1 MYRVNVLL
9 SNFLF
14 LLALLL
20 PLQTV
25 SAQQYA
31 GEVIPGG
38 LPPSIGGAEL
48 SFWNI
53 VDKKSRNVTLVNYSS
68 LNSSGQRLSNTKVQR
83 VIVII
88 HGLNRDPLNY
98 IWGVQGALNDVSKS
112 GSGPSADNV
121 QIIAPFFPNGDD
133 KGNVYPWIDGLAPGK
148 GSNTSCLVWHGADW
162 SQAENN
168 VYPSNKIA
176 TSSFDVL
183 DQILTYY
190 DNKAMFPNVNQI
202 VVAGHSLGAQMVQRY
217 AAVGK
222 TLGLATRVNYWIG
235 NPDSYVWFN
244 ADRPVSTGSCTNYN
258 DWRDGLD
265 NYTPT
270 YGSTLV
276 ASGPAAVLSRYNSRS
291 INYAR
296 GLQDM
301 VDDSSRCGPDTTGAN
316 HQERFYNFIKAFPPA
331 CTSASS
337 TSCKTV
343 DLIDCA
349 HDFGCMVNS
358 AAGKSRFFLDNWSGS
373 KSRAF
378 DFGCPR
384 LVQGDDPWPNTT
396 CQSTASSPSVP
407 YSGMSYAGC
416 FADSSDGP
424 SAGRILPYQA
434 FSNSTNTIETC
445 TAACSSA
452 SYSLAGLSASY
463 INNIL
468 QGYDCLCGN
477 SLGYQARLV
486 GEQACL
492 TPCAGNSSQKC
503 GGYGRYSVFSTSGNA
518 TIKTTPVV
526 PPVIQNYIYQ
536 GCYNESIVQSRALTA
551 ASFSNTTGMTNEL
564 CATYC
569 AGYAYFGTEFKEQC
583 FCGSKLPADVG
594 LNSNTSCLMQCP
606 GNENEYCGGNAR
618 LTLFKYNGTIVDPL
632 SCPND
637 DSKNYTTSAGT
648 NYTIQ
653 CGIDHAGGDIAST
666 SVRSIENCLSKCE
679 ALSGCIAVTYAGG
692 NCYMKGSVGYPNKNG
707 GAIGAVLASALT
719 SSSTTTT
726 STKSSLTTASTATAS
741 VSDSN
746 MCPGVDNQIVVGSQN
761 NYTIR
766 CSSDTSVGSFSS
778 AQVSDSYLD
787 CFAACDNT
795 AGCVAFTYVGGNN
808 GLGSATCWLKNSRGN
823 ATPAGV
829 NFVAGFLSSQSS
841 TVVSSSS
848 STSVAST
855 STASALAPWATNSAG
870 SNYTIAYSSDSTQGA
885 YSNAAASTNF
895 IDCMNACDADAQCNA
910 FTYVGGKNGAGSGTC
925 WKKTALGSLSPS
937 GNNVLSG
944 SRVSKFS
951 SVSSVSSSSAPT
963 SSSSSA
969 PSSSAPA
976 ISSSPSSAIPS
987 SSGSIAASSSSST
1000 TSSLTS
1006 SVSIS
1011 AGLSSFYYS
1020 ISSDTPSS
1028 SGATSS
1034 SATLSA
1040 TASSPVASSSST
1052 ASVTQ
1057 TSPASSAYTSGA
1069 RPVFGGVTYSIQ
1081 VNTSYSGTRIR
1092 LPRKRATT
1100 FIDDCLNVCAS
1111 STSCV
1116 ASAFDDGAAS
1126 CSYYSDFD
1134 NTTMTTAPGITFAIV
1149 QSRDASDLAT
1159 PSSSSNSVTSL
1170 SSSTLGASSTST
1182 LSTFTSST
1190 GSSPSDS
1197 VSSGTTSTSSSSIGS
1212 IRSSSTVSSTS
1223 SASSTTDGSS
1233 SRSATTSAS
1242 STDSSTSATLI
1253 ASASS
1258 SSSSSA
1264 SAAASSTSSEIS
1276 SVSST
1281 SSVSSSSTSTTLSS
1295 NTASSSAQT
1304 SSSLSSSVVVSSSS
1318 TSVLSSNI
1326 VSTGTTSATM
1336 TSSSTIASSST
1347 LSSSSATTSS
1357 STTTSSSLR
1366 SSSSPSGTLSSS
1378 ISTASSPPLPT
1389 GFVVYNQ
1396 SCYVDSGARVLPKLA
1411 YSNSS
1416 NTPALCATACRTL
1429 GYPYS
1434 GTEWSSECW
1443 CGKTAPT
1450 NPASSISVCNSKCA
1464 GDSTLKCGGGSLISV
1479 VFDTMATPF
1488 VARAGYGNYTLQ
1500 SCYSDG
1506 GSSRT
1511 LLNSVAASNDMTVTK
1526 CLTACKAR
1534 GFVYCGLEWSSECW
1548 GQASKPDA
1556 GKLLTGDVLANGCGS
1571 PCAGNSTEACGG
1583 SNRVLVYAD
1592 LISAS

>member
-1 MYRVNVLL
+1 MYKMNVLL
-9 SNFLF
+9 SNIIF
-14 LLALLL
+14 LLAVLL

-25 SAQQYA
+25 NAQQYA

-48 SFWNI
+48 NFWNI

-68 LNSSGQRLSNTKVQR
+68 LNSSGQRLSSPVVQR
-83 VIVII
+83 VVVII

-133 KGNVYPWIDGLAPGK
+133 KGNVYPWVDGLAPGK

-168 VYPSNKIA
+168 VYPSSKIA

-183 DQILTYY
+183 DQILSYY
-190 DNKAMFPNVNQI
+190 DNKAMFPNINQI
-202 VVAGHSLGAQMVQRY
+202 IVAGHSLGAQMVQRY

-244 ADRPVSTGSCTNYN
+244 ADRPVSTGSCTDYN

-358 AAGKSRFFLDNWSGS
+358 PAGKSRFFLDNWSGS

-384 LVQGDDPWPNTT
+384 LVQGDDPWPNAT
-396 CQSTASSPSVP
+396 CKSTVSPPSVP

-536 GCYNESIVQSRALTA
+536 GCYNESVVQSRALTA

-653 CGIDHAGGDIAST
+653 CGIDHAGGDIASS

-679 ALSGCIAVTYAGG
+679 ALPGCVAVTYTGG
-692 NCYMKGSVGYPNKNG
+692 NCYMKGSVGYPNKSG

-719 SSSTTTT
+719 FSPMSTT
-726 STKSSLTTASTATAS
+726 STKSSVAATGTATAS
-741 VSDSN
+741 VSGSN
-746 MCPGVDNQIVVGSQN
+746 TCPDIDNHIIVGSQN

-778 AQVSDSYLD
+778 TQVSSSYLD

-795 AGCVAFTYVGGNN
+795 AGCVAFTYVGGAN
-808 GLGSATCWLKNSRGN
+808 GVGSATCWLKNSRGN
-823 ATPAGV
+823 ATPAGS

-841 TVVSSSS
+841 LAVSSSS

-855 STASALAPWATNSAG
+855 STAPALAPWATNSAG
-870 SNYTIAYSSDSTQGA
+870 SNYTIVYSSDSTQGA
-885 YSNAAASTNF
+885 YSNAAASTSF
-895 IDCMNACDADAQCNA
+895 VDCMNACDADAQCNA

-937 GNNVLSG
+937 GDNVLSG
-944 SRVSKFS
+944 SRVSKS
-951 SVSSVSSSSAPT
+951 SILSSVSSSSAPA

-969 PSSSAPA
+969 LSSSALVV
-976 ISSSPSSAIPS
+976 SSSPSSPIPS
-987 SSGSIAASSSSST
+987 SSGSVTASSSSSA
-1000 TSSLTS
+1000 TSSL
-1006 SVSIS
+1006 
-1011 AGLSSFYYS
+1011 
-1020 ISSDTPSS
+1020 P
-1028 SGATSS
+1028 
-1034 SATLSA
+1034 
-1040 TASSPVASSSST
+1040 ST
-1052 ASVTQ
+1052 ASVSAGSTNAPTSSSTSGTQ
-1057 TSPASSAYTSGA
+1057 TLPASSTYTSGA
-1069 RPVFGGVTYSIQ
+1069 RPVYGGVTYSIQ

-1092 LPRKRATT
+1092 LQRKRATT
-1100 FIDDCLNVCAS
+1100 IIDDCLNICAS

-1126 CSYYSDFD
+1126 CSYYSGFD
-1134 NTTMTTAPGITFAIV
+1134 NTTMTTTPGTTFAIV
-1149 QSRDASDLAT
+1149 QSRDSSGNAASSSIASSSTIDSISSAALSISA
-1159 PSSSSNSVTSL
+1159 SSSSVG
-1170 SSSTLGASSTST
+1170 SSS
-1182 LSTFTSST
+1182 
-1190 GSSPSDS
+1190 GSSIDS
-1197 VSSGTTSTSSSSIGS
+1197 SA
-1212 IRSSSTVSSTS
+1212 S
-1223 SASSTTDGSS
+1223 SASSTTDSNS
-1233 SRSATTSAS
+1233 SRSVTSDAS
-1242 STDSSTSATLI
+1242 STDSSS
-1253 ASASS
+1253 SASS
-1258 SSSSSA
+1258 TAPTSSSPYSSSSVA
-1264 SAAASSTSSEIS
+1264 TRSSTSSVS
-1276 SVSST
+1276 NSVSST
-1281 SSVSSSSTSTTLSS
+1281 SSVFGSSASITLSS
-1295 NTASSSAQT
+1295 NTASSSSQL
-1304 SSSLSSSVVVSSSS
+1304 SSSASSSVVVSSSS
-1318 TSVLSSNI
+1318 TSVLSSSI
-1326 VSTGTTSATM
+1326 VSTSSA
-1336 TSSSTIASSST
+1336 SSTTIV
-1347 LSSSSATTSS
+1347 SSATTSS
-1357 STTTSSSLR
+1357 STATSSAVR
-1366 SSSSPSGTLSSS
+1366 SSSSSSSTQSSS
-1378 ISTASSPPLPT
+1378 ISAVSSPPLPS

-1396 SCYVDSGARVLPKLA
+1396 SCYVDSGARVLPKSA

-1429 GYPYS
+1429 GYAYS

-1450 NPASSISVCNSKCA
+1450 NAASSISVCNSKCA

-1479 VFDTMATPF
+1479 VLDTLAIPF

-1500 SCYSDG
+1500 SCYSDA

-1511 LLNSVAASNDMTVTK
+1511 LLNSVAASNDMTVAK
-1526 CLTACKAR
+1526 CLDACKAR
-1534 GFVYCGLEWSSECW
+1534 GFAYCGLEYQSECW
-1548 GQASKPDA
+1548 GQANKPDV
-1556 GKLLTGDVLANGCGS
+1556 GKLLTGDALTNGCGS

-1592 LISAS
+1592 LTYTS